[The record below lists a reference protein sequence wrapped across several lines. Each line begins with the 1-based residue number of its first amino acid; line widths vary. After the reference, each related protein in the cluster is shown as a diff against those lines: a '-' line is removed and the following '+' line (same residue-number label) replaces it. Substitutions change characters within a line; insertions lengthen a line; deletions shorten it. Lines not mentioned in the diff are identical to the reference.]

1 MSAVDSGQ
9 FVHEQVR
16 AGNSR
21 RNLSLPI
28 PESECETGRMNDAQ
42 CQDGDE
48 LDDRTLHGRYTDAR
62 VHGDDLEEDTSHLTS
77 NDNDHRVLLRMVARQ
92 QLKREGVSLVVD
104 GKRQ

>member
-48 LDDRTLHGRYTDAR
+48 LDDRTLHGRYTDATR
-62 VHGDDLEEDTSHLTS
+62 TLGSTGTT
-77 NDNDHRVLLRMVARQ
+77 LRKI
-92 QLKREGVSLVVD
+92 LPI
-104 GKRQ
+104 